1 MSPME
6 DRVEEPAESE
16 AGRRLWQ
23 RCQSLDASPDQT
35 EHLLDLAG
43 FADDLIGDE
52 DERARVRALVAADPV
67 ARSDIAAA
75 RALSSGGIAMTGGI
89 ERIVERAL
97 ALVVDARTADPVV
110 VAMPPPG
117 GTRLLQGAARWTGLA
132 AAIAATGWL
141 GFAMGS
147 DASLSLA
154 TVPPA
159 QPQRVSEES
168 FLPELLDPSTGFLRD
183 FGEGQQ
189 T

>member
-16 AGRRLWQ
+16 AGRRLWR
-23 RCQSLDASPDQT
+23 RCQGLDASPDET
-35 EHLLDLAG
+35 EHFLDLAG
-43 FADDLIGDE
+43 FADGLIGDE
-52 DERARVRALVAADPV
+52 DERARVRAFVAADPV

-75 RALSSGGIAMTGGI
+75 RALSSGGIAMTGGL
-89 ERIVERAL
+89 EGIVEHAL
-97 ALVVDARTADPVV
+97 ALVVETGAADPVV
-110 VAMPPPG
+110 VPMPPPG

-132 AAIAATGWL
+132 AAIVATSWL

-147 DASLSLA
+147 GASLSLA
-154 TVPPA
+154 TVPPP
-159 QPQRVSEES
+159 QPQQVSEES